1 MPWRGPEYEGELP
14 TLGWY
19 VLDWMIEHLAQP
31 GLDEYQPFVPT
42 KEQAEFLCRFYE
54 LHPYTGRR
62 LIRRGVL
69 SRSRGWGK
77 SPFLGAIA
85 LAEACADVVAD
96 GFDAHGEPVGRP
108 WSSIRT
114 PLIQLAA
121 VSEQQ
126 TENSW
131 LPLLEMARGG
141 SLAGDYGVEALDTV
155 VYLPRGKIE
164 PITSSAASTKGN
176 PACFAIMDQTEEW
189 KEGNGGRRL
198 AKTMRFNAGK
208 LGGSLI
214 ETPNAFTPGEGS
226 VAEQSAADYQAILDG
241 RSRGTGILV
250 DHREAPGETDLDDE
264 ASLVAGLRY
273 AYGDSSNHPDGCV
286 LHDPPCAP
294 GWSPI
299 ERLTADFYD
308 TSNDVQDLRADYL
321 NQITHAADS
330 WLSEPEMRA
339 VSDLGKEIE
348 PGDRIT
354 LGFDGSRK
362 RTRGV
367 TDATALV
374 GCRLSDGHLFTIRVW
389 EQPVGLAGKDWQ
401 VPVVEVLA
409 EVAETFERYDV
420 VGFYADPA
428 KWESHVAD
436 WEAAYGPRLKV
447 QATRNHPIEWWMT
460 GGRSTLI
467 VRALEKFHTAVVEG
481 ELTYD
486 GSSVLTRHALNARRR
501 KTRSGIQIMKEH
513 PDSANKIDAVIAAVL
528 AWQCRLDAIAA
539 GLAVEAEEMGG
550 FTF

>member
-1 MPWRGPEYEGELP
+1 MPWRGAEYEGELP

-31 GLDEYQPFVPT
+31 GLDEYAPFTPT
-42 KEQAEFLCRFYE
+42 MEQAEFLCRYYE
-54 LHPYTGRR
+54 LHPYTGKR

-77 SPFLGAIA
+77 SPFLSAIA

-96 GFDAHGEPVGRP
+96 GFDAYGEPVGRP

-141 SLAGDYGVEALDTV
+141 SLASDYGVEALDTV

-164 PITSSAASTKGN
+164 PITSSAASAKGN
-176 PACFAIMDQTEEW
+176 PICFAILDQTEEW
-189 KEGNGGRRL
+189 KEGNGGVRL

-250 DHREAPGETDLDDE
+250 DHREAPGDTDLDDE
-264 ASLVAGLRY
+264 QSLIAGLRY
-273 AYGDSSNHPDGCV
+273 AYGCSSNHPDGCV
-286 LHDPPCAP
+286 LHSPPCAP

-339 VSDLGKEIE
+339 VSDLGKEVE
-348 PGDRIT
+348 DGERIT

-362 RTRGV
+362 RNRGV
-367 TDATALV
+367 TDATALI
-374 GCRLSDGHLFTIRVW
+374 GCRLSDGHVFTIRVW
-389 EQPVGLAGKDWQ
+389 EAPLKSKDWQ

-409 EVAETFERYDV
+409 EVAEVFEKYDV

-436 WEAAYGPRLKV
+436 WEAAFGPRLKV

-513 PDSANKIDAVIAAVL
+513 PDSANKIDAIIAAVL

-539 GLAVEAEEMGG
+539 GLAVEEEAMGG

>member
-1 MPWRGPEYEGELP
+1 MPWRGAEYEGELP

-31 GLDEYQPFVPT
+31 GLDDYAPFTPT
-42 KEQAEFLCRFYE
+42 MEQAEFLCRYYE
-54 LHPYTGRR
+54 LHPYTGKR

-77 SPFLGAIA
+77 SPFLAAIA

-96 GFDAHGEPVGRP
+96 GYDAYGEPVGRP

-141 SLAGDYGVEALDTV
+141 SLAADYGVEALDTV

-164 PITSSAASTKGN
+164 PITSSAASAKGN
-176 PACFAIMDQTEEW
+176 PICFAIMDQTEEW
-189 KEGNGGRRL
+189 KEGNGGVRL

-250 DHREAPGETDLDDE
+250 DHREAPAETDLDDE
-264 ASLVAGLRY
+264 QSLVAGLRY
-273 AYGDSSNHPDGCV
+273 AYGCSSNHPDGCV
-286 LHDPPCAP
+286 LHSPACAP

-362 RTRGV
+362 RNRGV

-374 GCRLSDGHLFTIRVW
+374 GCRLSDGHVFTIRVW
-389 EQPVGLAGKDWQ
+389 EAPLKAKDWQ

-409 EVAETFERYDV
+409 EVSETFEKYDV

-436 WEAAYGPRLKV
+436 WEAAFGPRLKV

-513 PDSANKIDAVIAAVL
+513 PDSANKIDAIIAAVL

-539 GLAVEAEEMGG
+539 GLAVEEEAMGG